1 MDAST
6 SFVFVALLNK
16 QQILT
21 AIAQTIM
28 GDQNCSLAILAR
40 AWPDLAVDAGMRVLC
55 VDYLLV
61 KQNSNLNLPE
71 FSA

>member
-1 MDAST
+1 
-6 SFVFVALLNK
+6 
-16 QQILT
+16 
-21 AIAQTIM
+21 M
-28 GDQNCSLAILAR
+28 GDQNCSLAILAH
-40 AWPDLAVDAGMRVLC
+40 AQPDLAVDAGMRVLC